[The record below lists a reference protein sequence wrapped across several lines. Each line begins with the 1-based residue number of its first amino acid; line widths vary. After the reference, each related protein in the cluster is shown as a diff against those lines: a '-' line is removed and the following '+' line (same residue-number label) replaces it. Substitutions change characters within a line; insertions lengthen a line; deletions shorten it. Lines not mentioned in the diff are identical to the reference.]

1 MTIKRRSGV
10 GFILGG
16 LVGAG
21 GVALSA
27 AATHSAATEL
37 LRPAAQMLLFH
48 APLFLSL
55 SLLFLWRGRG
65 VSAAVLAMGT
75 GALVVLVAGLALFC
89 GDLLF
94 RAYGGARLFPFAA
107 PLGGSLLIAAWV
119 GVILTGAALLRS
131 GETERGA

>member
-1 MTIKRRSGV
+1 MEIGRRAGL

-16 LVGAG
+16 LTGAG
-21 GVALSA
+21 GVGLSA

-37 LRPAAQMLLFH
+37 LRPAAEMLLFH

-55 SLLFLWRGRG
+55 SLLFIWRGRG
-65 VSAAVLAMGT
+65 LPAGVLAMGT
-75 GALVVLVAGLALFC
+75 GALFVLVAGLALFC

-107 PLGGSLLIAAWV
+107 PLGGSLLIAAWL
-119 GVILTGAALLRS
+119 GVILTGVALLRS
-131 GETERGA
+131 GDTERGA